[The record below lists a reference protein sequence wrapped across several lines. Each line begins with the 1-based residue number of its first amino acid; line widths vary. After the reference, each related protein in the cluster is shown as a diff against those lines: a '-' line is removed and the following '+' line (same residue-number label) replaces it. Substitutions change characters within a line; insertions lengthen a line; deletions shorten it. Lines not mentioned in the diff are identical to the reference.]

1 MNLKAGDKLKL
12 SWEAR
17 NNEMVVVV
25 RNTNVTSTNVNGKKQ
40 ELEFK
45 EKRKLKRW
53 QLEHF
58 LVPIVTSHS
67 VYTFQKMHKRQHTKC
82 EDKDTTYH
90 NLELTIQCQNC
101 GHRNMIYFCIHT
113 HPLVVMGS

>member
-1 MNLKAGDKLKL
+1 MNLKAGDILKL

-25 RNTNVTSTNVNGKKQ
+25 RNANVTSTFIHGKKQ

-53 QLEHF
+53 QPEYF

-67 VYTFQKMHKRQHTKC
+67 AYTFQKMHKRQHAKC

-90 NLELTIQCQNC
+90 
-101 GHRNMIYFCIHT
+101 
-113 HPLVVMGS
+113 V